1 MVFLP
6 KFSLLSLSQPANTKQ
21 GEQYKNYKI
30 FTHIQTLHDNGY
42 KSTKITVWKSWL
54 DLSVSYEASSP
65 NVIGKMFLWIN
76 NAVIGLPKTQR
87 PQPYESD
94 YNTGG

>member
-1 MVFLP
+1 MIIAGNLRDNCSVKMVFLP

-42 KSTKITVWKSWL
+42 KSTKITVWKS
-54 DLSVSYEASSP
+54 
-65 NVIGKMFLWIN
+65 
-76 NAVIGLPKTQR
+76 
-87 PQPYESD
+87 
-94 YNTGG
+94 

>member
-1 MVFLP
+1 MLCQNGFLP

-42 KSTKITVWKSWL
+42 KSTKITVWKS
-54 DLSVSYEASSP
+54 
-65 NVIGKMFLWIN
+65 
-76 NAVIGLPKTQR
+76 
-87 PQPYESD
+87 
-94 YNTGG
+94 